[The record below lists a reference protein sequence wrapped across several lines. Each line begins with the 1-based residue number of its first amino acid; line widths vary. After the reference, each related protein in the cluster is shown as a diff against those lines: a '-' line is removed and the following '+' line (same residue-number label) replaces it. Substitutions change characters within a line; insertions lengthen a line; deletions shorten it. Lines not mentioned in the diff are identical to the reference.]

1 MQEGLNYENI
11 GRFVENCRNEKLRL
25 GERNAEVQRN
35 ICRILA
41 YQKDCQRYKYDEGYD
56 SLAEYAEK
64 ELGIKKAQAYQ
75 YVRVYEKFFA
85 SNREILQKMA
95 EEFPISNLA
104 ELVNISDW
112 MLQFAYEKELIYP
125 SMTQKELRERAK
137 IFKES
142 QEKYPEINDR

>member
-41 YQKDCQRYKYDEGYD
+41 YQKDCQCYKYDEGYD

>member
-41 YQKDCQRYKYDEGYD
+41 YQKDCQRYKYDEVHH

-112 MLQFAYEKELIYP
+112 MLQFAYEKELI
-125 SMTQKELRERAK
+125 
-137 IFKES
+137 FKES